1 MLIETASINTGS
13 RIRSIG
19 EEQVNSLMNSI
30 AEIGLLNPVTVYET
44 DGGFGLIA
52 GAHRLEA
59 CKRLG
64 LVEIPAQ
71 VVTLSELDRQIAE
84 CDENLCAPHLTPAER
99 AEFTAR
105 RKEAYEAKYP
115 ETKNGVIGAL
125 ARHAPAKLA
134 DASFTA
140 DTAAK
145 TGVSERKVQRDAEI
159 GMKISDRALS
169 AVKRTTLDTGV
180 FLNELKEVPAKEQVA
195 FVKRR
200 LAAEEDRLRKNAE
213 NRKRASGVKRRG
225 IDGDVKSRA
234 ATEVAEII
242 AEHIPG
248 EWWDGLKANLYAAGA
263 KNIADALT
271 NITGQSIMDG
281 RYAA

>member
-30 AEIGLLNPVTVYET
+30 AEVGLLNPVTVYET

-105 RKEAYEAKYP
+105 RKEAYEAKHP
-115 ETKNGVIGAL
+115 ETKLGANQHTRVGEVCQPNF
-125 ARHAPAKLA
+125 AQ
-134 DASFTA
+134 DQ
-140 DTAAK
+140 AAK
-145 TGVSERKVQRDAEI
+145 TGASARTVRQDAER
-159 GMKISDRALS
+159 GMKISDRALA
-169 AVKRTTLDTGV
+169 AVKGTTLNTGV
-180 FLNELKEVPAKEQVA
+180 YLDKLKDVPAKEQVA
-195 FVKRR
+195 RVKRDLVAENDR
-200 LAAEEDRLRKNAE
+200 LKKNAISRRYRTSAIHEEESREKWLAAGMSWWNRAPQDWRDEFLSRVDAPVFDR
-213 NRKRASGVKRRG
+213 S
-225 IDGDVKSRA
+225 A
-234 ATEVAEII
+234 A
-242 AEHIPG
+242 
-248 EWWDGLKANLYAAGA
+248 
-263 KNIADALT
+263 
-271 NITGQSIMDG
+271 
-281 RYAA
+281 